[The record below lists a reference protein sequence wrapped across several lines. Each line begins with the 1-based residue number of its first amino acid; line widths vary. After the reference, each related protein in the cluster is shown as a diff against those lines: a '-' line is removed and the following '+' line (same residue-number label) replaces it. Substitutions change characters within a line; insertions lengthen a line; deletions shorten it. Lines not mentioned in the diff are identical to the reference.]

1 MSQKT
6 IISCS
11 EYPKTRTK
19 TLGKVVKEQTSQKQ
33 IPSKQWVKMSSA
45 HGQDEKELSF
55 IQQLMESCNEKAR
68 LA

>member
-33 IPSKQWVKMSSA
+33 IPSKQWVKMSSMDKMRKSSA
-45 HGQDEKELSF
+45 SY
-55 IQQLMESCNEKAR
+55 NN
-68 LA
+68 